1 MSDLERTEI
10 TFSSFQVS
18 VLSFVVLPLCMSLF
32 FTEGLV
38 SKRMVYTS
46 LFRLKEGPFDV
57 IGPQVNLCIVSTK
70 YKQALVNRGPRY
82 ANS

>member
-1 MSDLERTEI
+1 
-10 TFSSFQVS
+10 
-18 VLSFVVLPLCMSLF
+18 MSLF

-82 ANS
+82 ANSLKS